1 MYLRYM
7 VPEITAPRQST
18 RDTAEIVGG
27 WSSVRRVCAL
37 GSWASG
43 GPEPLRSF
51 GGAPLLLCG
60 QYGSPACKS
69 RGTSGGEFP
78 AWVTPE
84 VLAQIF
90 WVVGNV

>member
-43 GPEPLRSF
+43 GAGAFAQFRWGFIAPLWTVWLASVQVEGSEWRRLPSL
-51 GGAPLLLCG
+51 GAP
-60 QYGSPACKS
+60 
-69 RGTSGGEFP
+69 
-78 AWVTPE
+78 E
-84 VLAQIF
+84 VSAQIF
-90 WVVGNV
+90 WVVGIV